1 MNAMSDNSNVA
12 IMNVAD
18 LCTNLHRLRVYELG
32 MTERIKQS
40 KQLDATTDGFIQYL
54 IKNVDFM
61 DMLFIYMHIDNWI
74 EFKEQDHL
82 LKVHF
87 GDCYRTIKPV
97 SEATSAGFFRIA
109 SKRYEDGYAGF
120 IIMVSRFA
128 QNNVFYI
135 HKG

>member
-1 MNAMSDNSNVA
+1 MDVNE
-12 IMNVAD
+12 
-18 LCTNLHRLRVYELG
+18 LCTQLHRCKVYELG

-40 KQLDATTDGFIQYL
+40 KQLDATTGGFIQYL

-82 LKVHF
+82 LKAHF
-87 GDCYRTIKPV
+87 GDCYETIEPV
-97 SEATSAGFFRIA
+97 CSATSASFFRVA
-109 SKRYEDGYAGF
+109 SRKYEEGYAGF